1 MISRQF
7 LQEIGVTW
15 CVEVTGDHGDLNMLA
30 ESMSDSSI
38 SITLEEGKF
47 ILQSDAFDDHDTAQ
61 DVAGKA
67 KDILSTLSGAVRL
80 KLGGHTSMAIGD
92 VYRVRDNG
100 GRDNFIMPEPG
111 QIKLRVFP
119 ATLVVTKSDG
129 TQEIDRPADQVGR
142 LAKLAANDDQ
152 VAKALRLRAD
162 DDLGWVELY
171 RIYEVVD
178 SDIGRSKIV
187 ANGRASPSDISLFK
201 HTANSVTAAGDHARH
216 GKETT
221 EPRANPMTL
230 TRAKE
235 LIDAVLNGWLADK
248 VSTI

>member
-15 CVEVTGDHGDLNMLA
+15 CVEVTGDHGAMNMLA
-30 ESMSDSSI
+30 ESMAGSSTT
-38 SITLEEGKF
+38 ITLEEGKF

-80 KLGGHTSMAIGD
+80 KLGGHTSMAIGSA
-92 VYRVRDNG
+92 YRVRDSG
-100 GRDNFIMPEPG
+100 GRDYFIMPEPA

-142 LAKLAANDDQ
+142 LAKLAANDDR
-152 VAKALRLRAD
+152 VAKALRLRD
-162 DDLGWVELY
+162 HDDLGWVELY

-187 ANGRASPSDISLFK
+187 ANGWASAPEINLFK
-201 HTANSVTAAGDHARH
+201 HTANSVTAVGDQARH
-216 GKETT
+216 GKET
-221 EPRANPMTL
+221 EKPPANPMTL
-230 TRAKE
+230 TRAKK
-235 LIDAVLNGWLADK
+235 LIDAVLNGWLANK